1 LYGSIIQ
8 SQKKTVDGVYNMFVA
23 SLPTA
28 PKIKTFRQ
36 WISTGTKFANLAGAG
51 KHFFFNTGFIIITFN
66 STLIIF

>member
-1 LYGSIIQ
+1 
-8 SQKKTVDGVYNMFVA
+8 MFVA